1 MTQVDLQQAKERF
14 LELIELAVSGEE
26 VIISK
31 DQQPL
36 VKLAPV
42 SRPRRQR
49 KFGSAKGLIAM
60 AEDFDGPLEDFK
72 EYV

>member
-31 DQQPL
+31 NQQPL
-36 VKLAPV
+36 VKLTPV